1 MSSHRPDV
9 EVDDTGDEVNQT
21 DVDALISSLGEEE
34 EEDVKPQAKKR
45 KSKKVIP
52 VGRNGLK
59 KRRILKSRTTTDA
72 KGYMR
77 MLTIPK

>member
-1 MSSHRPDV
+1 MSSRRPDDV
-9 EVDDTGDEVNQT
+9 VDDTGDEVDQT

-45 KSKKVIP
+45 KSRKVVP
-52 VGRNGLK
+52 AGRNGLK
-59 KRRILKSRTTTDA
+59 KRRVLKSRTTTDA

-77 MLTIPK
+77 TFTIPK